1 VDELT
6 RRQMLKVTGA
16 AAATIAA
23 SLQGPAPT
31 PRPGTGGAAT
41 APWNHDPASPIQRRV
56 PPARA
61 RPGNP
66 GRGSSALARC
76 ARDLAPEPRRI
87 AWIG

>member
-31 PRPGTGGAAT
+31 PRPGTAERRQLPGTTTRHRLFSAACPLLVLGPGPRD
-41 APWNHDPASPIQRRV
+41 A
-56 PPARA
+56 ARA
-61 RPGNP
+61 R
-66 GRGSSALARC
+66 
-76 ARDLAPEPRRI
+76 
-87 AWIG
+87 